1 MAYTKNF
8 NRYNGRSNYRANY
21 QPQPRKRSGARFGY
35 DKHQQPYVSA
45 WRVNAQG
52 DLLTLIASPY
62 KNTKTWEGKRGEFEN
77 YFVVIRNKNTYQEIK
92 TSGLYY
98 PDTKRLLL
106 PQFSEIVTNNGRGG
120 TWCSVFKRR

>member
-1 MAYTKNF
+1 MAYTKNY
-8 NRYNGRSNYRANY
+8 NRYNSRSNYRANY
-21 QPQPRKRSGARFGY
+21 QPQPRKRSGARFGRNEKGY
-35 DKHQQPYVSA
+35 YVSA
-45 WRVNAQG
+45 WRVNAKG

-62 KNTKTWEGKRGEFEN
+62 SGTSVHEGKRGEFEN